1 MQTTELK
8 VEGMMCEACVGHVT
22 KALQNVSGVR
32 DVTVDLK
39 AGRAT
44 VQHEG
49 AQTPAL
55 IAAVDEEGYQAQSA

>member
-22 KALQNVSGVR
+22 KALQNVPGVR
-32 DVTVDLK
+32 AVNVDLA

-55 IAAVDEEGYQAQSA
+55 IAAVDEEGYQAQAA

>member
-1 MQTTELK
+1 MHITELK

-22 KALQNVSGVR
+22 KALQAVPGVR
-32 DVTVDLK
+32 DVDVDLA

-49 AQTPAL
+49 AEVPAL
-55 IAAVDEEGYQAQSA
+55 IEAINEEGYQAQAA

>member
-8 VEGMMCEACVGHVT
+8 VEGMMCEACVGHVS
-22 KALQNVSGVR
+22 KALQGVPGVR
-32 DVTVDLK
+32 DVDVDLA

-49 AQTPAL
+49 AQIPAL
-55 IAAVDEEGYQAQSA
+55 IEAVDEEGYQAQAA